1 MVAQA
6 ERAGWNQNA
15 AYNGMALPGSA
26 AKAAGSGLPVHNGP
40 HPAYNALVRGRL
52 DILKTQGL
60 SPAQA
65 KVELW
70 KLTHQL
76 RYDIADSGSLPR

>member
-6 ERAGWNQNA
+6 ERAGWSQNA

-40 HPAYNALVRGRL
+40 HPLYNALVRGRL
-52 DILKTQGL
+52 DALNTPGL
-60 SPAQA
+60 SLAQA
-65 KVELW
+65 KAELW

-76 RYDIADSGSLPR
+76 RYEIANSGSLPR

>member
-6 ERAGWNQNA
+6 EPAGWNQNA

-26 AKAAGSGLPVHNGP
+26 AKAAGSELPVHNGP
-40 HPAYNALVRGRL
+40 HPAYNLLVRGRL
-52 DILKTQGL
+52 ARLNGLGL

-65 KVELW
+65 KAELW

>member
-26 AKAAGSGLPVHNGP
+26 AKAAGSGLPVHNGS
-40 HPAYNALVRGRL
+40 HPAYNGLVESRL
-52 DILKTQGL
+52 DSLLGRGL

-65 KVELW
+65 KAALW
-70 KLTHQL
+70 RLSHEL
-76 RYDIADSGSLPR
+76 RYDIAANGSLP